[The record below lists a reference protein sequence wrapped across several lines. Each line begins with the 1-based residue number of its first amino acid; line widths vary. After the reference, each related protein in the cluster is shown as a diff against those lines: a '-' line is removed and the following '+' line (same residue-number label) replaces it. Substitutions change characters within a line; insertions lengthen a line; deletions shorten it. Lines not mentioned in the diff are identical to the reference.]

1 MCMCVSIFFSLCYF
15 INLLLILLTIILAH
29 KDYSSK
35 EGFSVTSNEHLFLE
49 KILFQMY
56 ETFI

>member
-1 MCMCVSIFFSLCYF
+1 MCVSIFFSLCYF
-15 INLLLILLTIILAH
+15 INLLLILLIIIAH

-35 EGFSVTSNEHLFLE
+35 EGFSVTSNEQLFLE

>member
-1 MCMCVSIFFSLCYF
+1 MCNVYQFSLVYA
-15 INLLLILLTIILAH
+15 ILSIYYYLLLIIIAH

-35 EGFSVTSNEHLFLE
+35 EGFSVTSNEQLFLE